1 MFGSGKS
8 QQRPIVSKSSFS
20 SPIFYPPTRFVCLIY
35 YHNWYTFS
43 KIVLQLPLL
52 WHIRFHP
59 LVQLI
64 CFFQCSNAENTMDMK
79 VSWYVER
86 HVKK

>member
-1 MFGSGKS
+1 MGREMFERRKS
-8 QQRPIVSKSSFS
+8 QQRPIVAKSSFS
-20 SPIFYPPTRFVCLIY
+20 SPILYPPTHFVCFIY
-35 YHNWYTFS
+35 YHSWYTFS
-43 KIVLQLPLL
+43 KIVLPPPLL

-79 VSWYVER
+79 VS
-86 HVKK
+86 